1 MTGRKAEG
9 AAPLANQDSFIEE
22 VNEEVRRDRLYALLR
37 RYGWIA
43 VLLIVILVGGAAWN
57 EWRKASDRAEA
68 EALGNA
74 VVAALE
80 TAGPEARRQALAGIE
95 TGEDRG
101 AEALVALLLAGADRE
116 TGAGAEARAGL
127 ERLAGDADLA
137 PLYRDLA
144 ALKAVLLS
152 GGELSAEDR
161 ISRLQGLALPGAPYR
176 LLALEQIALAEVARG
191 DVEAALGRLREIAA
205 DGQVTPGQRR
215 RTAQL
220 MVALGGAPG
229 AI

>member
-1 MTGRKAEG
+1 M
-9 AAPLANQDSFIEE
+9 ANQDSFIEE
-22 VNEEVRRDRLYALLR
+22 VNEEVRRDRLYTLLR

-43 VLLIVILVGGAAWN
+43 VLLILVLVGGAAWN
-57 EWRKASDRAEA
+57 EWRKASARAEA

-80 TAGPEARRQALAGIE
+80 TADPEARRTALSAVETGQNEGAAALIALLVAGI
-95 TGEDRG
+95 
-101 AEALVALLLAGADRE
+101 DRE
-116 TGAGAEARAGL
+116 TGGTAEARTGL
-127 ERLAGDADLA
+127 EALAGDPDLA

-144 ALKAVLLS
+144 ALKAVLLA
-152 GGELSAEDR
+152 GDELSAEDR
-161 ISRLQGLALPGAPYR
+161 IARLQALALPGAPYR

-191 DVEAALGRLREIAA
+191 DVDEALARLREIAT
-205 DGQVTPGQRR
+205 DGQATPSQRR

-220 MVALGGAPG
+220 MVALGGTPG

>member
-1 MTGRKAEG
+1 M
-9 AAPLANQDSFIEE
+9 ANQDSFIEE

-43 VLLIVILVGGAAWN
+43 ILLILVLVGGAAWN
-57 EWRKASDRAEA
+57 EWRKASERAQA

-80 TAGPEARRQALAGIE
+80 APDADARRSALTGID
-95 TGEDRG
+95 TGENSG
-101 AEALVALLLAGADRE
+101 AAALVALLLAGLDRE
-116 TGAGAEARAGL
+116 AGDRAEARAGL
-127 ERLAGDADLA
+127 EGLAGDASLP

-144 ALKAVLLS
+144 ALKIVLLS
-152 GGELSAEDR
+152 GDEMSADDR
-161 ISRLQGLALPGAPYR
+161 VAQLQALALPGAPYR

-191 DVEAALGRLREIAA
+191 DVDAALTRLGEIAA
-205 DGQVTPGQRR
+205 DGQATPSQRR

-220 MVALGGAPG
+220 MVALGGSPG

>member
-1 MTGRKAEG
+1 M
-9 AAPLANQDSFIEE
+9 ANQDSFIEE

-43 VLLIVILVGGAAWN
+43 ILLILVLVGGAAWN
-57 EWRKASDRAEA
+57 EWRKASERAQA

-80 TAGPEARRQALAGIE
+80 APDADARRSALTDIDTAE
-95 TGEDRG
+95 NNG
-101 AEALVALLLAGADRE
+101 AAALVALLLAGLDRE
-116 TGAGAEARAGL
+116 AGDRAEARAGL
-127 ERLAGDADLA
+127 EGLAGDASLP

-144 ALKAVLLS
+144 ALKIVLLS
-152 GGELSAEDR
+152 GDEMSADDR
-161 ISRLQGLALPGAPYR
+161 IAQLQALALPGAPYR

-191 DVEAALGRLREIAA
+191 DVDAALTRLGEIAA
-205 DGQVTPGQRR
+205 DGQATPSQRR

-220 MVALGGAPG
+220 MVALGGSPG